1 MFKKFGML
9 LILCVVFLSGCNMQ
23 MDVAPKNNP
32 NEIWVCEEVPNTYFG
47 WDEEEHRFLG
57 NVAYKD
63 ASYGFVLGGSYGNS
77 VKFYT
82 LDVLQEE
89 SNSGNMIFLRGI
101 TDYQKGI
108 MPVEIFEDKLNIF
121 NGEITTL
128 TFVCKDK
135 AEYFKNLE
143 QTKPQKSE

>member
-1 MFKKFGML
+1 MFKRLSVIIMCV
-9 LILCVVFLSGCNMQ
+9 ILFSGCIARQELRPQENT
-23 MDVAPKNNP
+23 D
-32 NEIWVCEEVPNTYFG
+32 EIWVCEEVENTYFY
-47 WDEEEHRFLG
+47 WDEEKDAFLG

-63 ASYGFVLGGSYGNS
+63 ESYSFVLGGSYGNS
-77 VKFYT
+77 VKFYA

-89 SNSGNMIFLRGI
+89 SNSEDMIFLRGF

-108 MPVEIFEDKLNIF
+108 MPVEIADDKLNIF

-135 AEYFKNLE
+135 AEYFENLE
-143 QTKPQKSE
+143 Q